1 VKRLTTR
8 LVALLMLAF
17 LCITGAYDYLSL
29 ERERDRMV
37 ELTTTDQRIFAETLA
52 VAVRHNVR
60 RGRTTEELVELLEEI
75 RRRPGLTS
83 ATIYGPKGAA
93 IAASVAAGGAPA
105 TSDQAVL
112 AVLGTRTARS
122 DMIDTPEGKVLRY
135 IQPLRWPGGG
145 TAAVEVRQSLD
156 SLDREF
162 AQAVRESIVSRVIVL
177 VLFVFSILAVARW
190 SLARPIRA
198 LIRGARAVGGGDLT
212 QRIDVA
218 RADELGQLALEFNR
232 MAESL
237 QQAHLALVEQSE
249 QRLALERK
257 VQETQK
263 LVAVGMLA
271 AEVAHELGTPLNVIS
286 GRTEALLRS
295 QPPDHPDRRPLD
307 VIRGQTER
315 ITNIV
320 HLLLDYA
327 RPRQTALR
335 EEDLGPLLARVV
347 SLLEGRCREQGV
359 RIRLE
364 LPPTLPPVLAD
375 ADQLQQV
382 FVNLLANALDA
393 SPRWSTI
400 RVTEGPEPLLPPA
413 GRAEAVRGKAEAPV
427 LTVHVLDEG
436 PGMSAEALARIFQP
450 FFSTKRRG
458 HGTGLGLA
466 IVEEIV
472 RAHRGEVAMLSIEG
486 HGTEAIV
493 RLPVAAPRRVEPP
506 GAAARLAVGH
516 GD

>member
-1 VKRLTTR
+1 
-8 LVALLMLAF
+8 
-17 LCITGAYDYLSL
+17 
-29 ERERDRMV
+29 MV
-37 ELTTTDQRIFAETLA
+37 ELSITDQRIFAETLA

-75 RRRPGLTS
+75 RRRPGLKS
-83 ATIYGPKGAA
+83 ATIYDPKGKAV
-93 IAASVAAGGAPA
+93 AASVASGESPA

-112 AVLGTRTARS
+112 AALGTRQAS
-122 DMIDTPEGKVLRY
+122 ADLLDTPEGKVLRY
-135 IQPLRWPGGG
+135 IQPLRWLSGG

-156 SLDREF
+156 AVDREF
-162 AQAVRESIVSRVIVL
+162 ARAVRESIVSRVIVL

-198 LIRGARAVGGGDLT
+198 LMRGARAVGGGDLT
-212 QRIDVA
+212 QRIDVG

-237 QQAHLALVEQSE
+237 QQAHQALVEQSE
-249 QRLALERK
+249 QRLVLERK
-257 VQETQK
+257 VQQTQK

-286 GRTEALLRS
+286 GRTESLLRS
-295 QPPDHPDRRPLD
+295 LPADHPDRRQLD

-315 ITNIV
+315 ITRIV

-327 RPRQTALR
+327 RPRQTVLR
-335 EEDLGPLLARVV
+335 EEELAPLLGRVV
-347 SLLEGRCREQGV
+347 SLLEGRCREKGV
-359 RIRLE
+359 RIRLD
-364 LPPTLPPVLAD
+364 LPRALPPVLAD
-375 ADQLQQV
+375 AEQLQQV
-382 FVNLLANALDA
+382 FVNLLANAVDA
-393 SPRWSTI
+393 SPRWSSI
-400 RVTEGPEPLLPPA
+400 QVTEGPETLLPQA
-413 GRAEAVRGKAEAPV
+413 GRAEVIRGQAESPV
-427 LTVHVLDEG
+427 LSVHVLDEG
-436 PGMSAEALARIFQP
+436 PGMSPEALAQIFQP

-472 RAHRGEVAMLSIEG
+472 RAHRGEVAMLSMEG

-493 RLPVAAPRRVEPP
+493 RLPVAPPRSADTQDAPARV
-506 GAAARLAVGH
+506 AVGH
-516 GD
+516 GA

>member
-17 LCITGAYDYLSL
+17 LVITGAYDYLRL

-52 VAVRHNVR
+52 VAVRNNVR
-60 RGRTTEELVELLEEI
+60 RGRTTEELQELLEEI
-75 RRRPGLTS
+75 RQRPGLVS
-83 ATIYGPKGAA
+83 ATIYDPKGRAV
-93 IAASVAAGGAPA
+93 AASVASDAPPDTA
-105 TSDQAVL
+105 DQAIM
-112 AVLGTRTARS
+112 AALGTRAPS
-122 DMIDTPEGKVLRY
+122 AALLDTPRGKVLRY
-135 IQPLRWPGGG
+135 IQPVRWPAGG

-156 SLDREF
+156 GVDREF
-162 AQAVRESIVSRVIVL
+162 ARAVRESIVSRVIVL
-177 VLFVFSILAVARW
+177 LLFVLSILAVARW
-190 SLARPIRA
+190 GLARPIRA

-212 QRIDVA
+212 QRIDVG
-218 RADELGQLALEFNR
+218 RADELGELAEEFNR

-237 QQAHLALVEQSE
+237 QRAHQALVEQSE
-249 QRLALERK
+249 ERLSLER
-257 VQETQK
+257 QLQQTQK

-286 GRTEALLRS
+286 GRADALLRGL
-295 QPPDHPDRRPLD
+295 PADHPDRRQLD

-315 ITNIV
+315 ITSIV

-335 EEDLGPLLARVV
+335 EEDLAALLTRVV
-347 SLLEGRCREQGV
+347 DLLEGRCRDKGV
-359 RIRLE
+359 RIRLD
-364 LPPTLPPVLAD
+364 LPPVLAPVLAD

-382 FVNLLANALDA
+382 FVNLLTNALDA
-393 SPRWSTI
+393 SPRWGTVL
-400 RVTEGPEPLLPPA
+400 VTEGPGTLLRPE
-413 GRAEAVRGKAEAPV
+413 GRAGAIRGKAASPV
-427 LTVHVLDEG
+427 VAVHVLDEG
-436 PGMSAEALARIFQP
+436 PGMSADSLALIFQP

-472 RAHRGEVAMLSIEG
+472 RAHRGEVEVLSTEG
-486 HGTEAIV
+486 QGTEAIV
-493 RLPVAAPRRVEPP
+493 RLPVAAASSPEPP
-506 GAAARLAVGH
+506 EARLAAGQ
-516 GD
+516 GA